1 MNKSVIYTNMRTF
14 LSGVILVTVPAVF
27 TMTLN
32 AATAYV
38 SDNIGAP
45 MRSGASNAHRIV
57 NLAVPAGTELEILS
71 EDREAGYTRVRTR
84 RGTEGW
90 IRTEHISLEPIAKE
104 LLRRA
109 NVNLKSSNRVILD
122 LRSQLSQVNADHSG
136 SRSENSRLSANLDS
150 VNAELAEL
158 KRISSGAIAL
168 DDENR
173 TLNTLNT
180 RLRAEVDSLITEKNL
195 LQDNLQQKWLLI
207 GAGLV
212 LGGLLLGIFIKAR
225 PRRSGW
231 S

>member
-1 MNKSVIYTNMRTF
+1 MIRFLINRILRICAVAGIISATF
-14 LSGVILVTVPAVF
+14 FYSITI
-27 TMTLN
+27 N

-57 NLAVPAGTELEILS
+57 NLAVASGTELEILS
-71 EDREAGYTRVRTR
+71 ENKDAGYTQVRTR

-90 IRTEHISLEPIAKE
+90 IRTEYISLQPVAKE

-109 NVNLKSSNRVILD
+109 NADLVASNRVILD
-122 LRSQLSQVNADHSG
+122 LRSQLSQVGADHASAQT
-136 SRSENSRLSANLDS
+136 ENSGLTSNLTGLQ
-150 VNAELAEL
+150 AELVEI
-158 KRISSGAIAL
+158 KRISTGAIAMN
-168 DDENR
+168 DENR
-173 TLNTLNT
+173 TLKTLNG

-207 GAGLV
+207 GAGLI
-212 LGGLLLGIFIKAR
+212 LGGLLLGIFLKAR

>member
-1 MNKSVIYTNMRTF
+1 MNKP
-14 LSGVILVTVPAVF
+14 VILPTLRAFLLGAIIPGTVLFA
-27 TMTLN
+27 TALSAT
-32 AATAYV
+32 TAYV

-57 NLAVPAGTELEILS
+57 NLAVASGTELEILS
-71 EDREAGYTRVRTR
+71 EDKDAGYTRVRTR

-90 IRTEHISLEPIAKE
+90 IRTEHISLQPVAKE

-109 NVNLKSSNRVILD
+109 NTNLVSSNRVILD
-122 LRSQLSQVNADHSG
+122 LRSELSQVSADHS
-136 SRSENSRLSANLDS
+136 SAQSENSGLTSS
-150 VNAELAEL
+150 VLGLQAELAET
-158 KRISSGAIAL
+158 KRISSGALAL
-168 DDENR
+168 NDKNR

-180 RLRAEVDSLITEKNL
+180 RLRAEVNSLITEKNL

>member
-1 MNKSVIYTNMRTF
+1 MNNCSTRKRKFLKLVSIILTNVLL
-14 LSGVILVTVPAVF
+14 LSTAVH
-27 TMTLN
+27 

-38 SDNIGAP
+38 SDEIGAP

-57 NLAVPAGTELEILS
+57 NLAVPSGTELEILS
-71 EDREAGYTRVRTR
+71 EDKAAGFTQVRTR

-90 IRTEHISLEPIAKE
+90 IRTEHISLQPNAKE

-109 NVNLKSSNRVILD
+109 NSNLGSANQQILD
-122 LRSQLSQVNADHSG
+122 LRAQLDQVNSEY
-136 SRSENSRLSANLDS
+136 SSTQSENSGLKASLVNLQTELDNIRRIS
-150 VNAELAEL
+150 TGALDLAE
-158 KRISSGAIAL
+158 
-168 DDENR
+168 ENR
-173 TLNTLNT
+173 KMATLNE

-212 LGGLLLGIFIKAR
+212 LSGLLLGLFIKSR